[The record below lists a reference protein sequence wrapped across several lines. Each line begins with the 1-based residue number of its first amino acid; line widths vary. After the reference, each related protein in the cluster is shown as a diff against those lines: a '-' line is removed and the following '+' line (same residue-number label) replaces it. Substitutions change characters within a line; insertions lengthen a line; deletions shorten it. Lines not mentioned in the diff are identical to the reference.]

1 MRSLIVVL
9 LLCAL
14 PLFADVKVAAAANI
28 SFALPKLIEAF
39 NEEYPAIKVSTTIG
53 SSGKLAAQIAH
64 GANFDLYLSANMS
77 YPKRLTKQGIGY
89 SRVLPY
95 ALGEL
100 VVVSRKP
107 LHSLKD
113 LTTLTRIA
121 IANPKTAP
129 YGVAAME
136 VLKHSGLY
144 EKIRSKLIFGESV
157 AQTVGYAMHG
167 ADAAFVPR
175 SALFSPHFP
184 KMYLLKID
192 PSLYTKIEQGV
203 VLLTKT
209 EDAKNFF
216 VFLLSQKAA
225 KILQN
230 YGYRIPE

>member
-1 MRSLIVVL
+1 MRIVVL
-9 LLCAL
+9 IVIAL
-14 PLFADVKVAAAANI
+14 GVWADVKVAAAANM

-39 NEEYPAIKVSTTIG
+39 NEEYPSIKVSTTIG

-77 YPKRLTKQGIGY
+77 YPKKLVKQCIGY
-89 SRVLPY
+89 SRALPY

-100 VVVSRKP
+100 VLVSRKP
-107 LHSLKD
+107 LHSLDD
-113 LTTLTRIA
+113 LLNLSRIA

-136 VLKHSGLY
+136 VLRRSGLY
-144 EKIRSKLIFGESV
+144 VKIKTKLVFGESV

-167 ADAAFVPR
+167 ADAAFIPR

-184 KMYLLKID
+184 KMHTLMID
-192 PSLYTKIEQGV
+192 PKLYSPIRQGM
-203 VLLTKT
+203 VLLRKG
-209 EDAKNFF
+209 EEAQKFF

-225 KILQN
+225 NILQN
-230 YGYRIPE
+230 YGYRVSE